1 MSRSRRPGDGTPPDG
16 NPDDATPDDGTQP
29 AGPQGTPPVGS
40 SGEVTEPS
48 AIDDIFHESQFA
60 EVDDAPLIPAAPARR
75 AREPREPR
83 EPRRPR
89 EPREPREPNETSE
102 QREPG
107 AGWEFT
113 RQQRL
118 LLWIAGGA
126 LAIIVLLILFLV
138 GIKTAP
144 NTVSAP
150 VTTPSP
156 SVTVTPTITPTPTVA
171 ATGPAAAGVHKW
183 TELRGGECLQP
194 YESPW
199 AESFTV
205 VDCATPHA
213 AQLVYRAAFPGAE
226 AAAGTVAYPGAA
238 ALQAQINLL
247 CTAPG
252 VIDLTAAGAY
262 TDVQFQASYAAT
274 SQEWTKG
281 NHDYSC
287 FVSRSSGEPI
297 AATLATVH

>member
-1 MSRSRRPGDGTPPDG
+1 VSPDG
-16 NPDDATPDDGTQP
+16 RPDDGTP
-29 AGPQGTPPVGS
+29 DEEAR
-40 SGEVTEPS
+40 PS

-60 EVDDAPLIPAAPARR
+60 EVDDEPLIPAAPARR
-75 AREPREPR
+75 VRKPREPR
-83 EPRRPR
+83 EPRSSR
-89 EPREPREPNETSE
+89 ERAPEAPGPA
-102 QREPG
+102 EPG
-107 AGWEFT
+107 PTEPGPTEPGPIESGEPLEGEGGWQFT
-113 RQQRL
+113 KQQRL
-118 LLWIAGGA
+118 LLWIAGAA

-138 GIKTAP
+138 GIKSAP

-150 VTTPSP
+150 VVTPSP
-156 SVTVTPTITPTPTVA
+156 SVTMTPTITPTPTVA
-171 ATGPAAAGVHKW
+171 ATGPVAAGVHKW

-194 YESPW
+194 FESPW

-213 AQLVYRAAFPGAE
+213 AQLVYRAAFPGAD
-226 AAAGTVAYPGAA
+226 AAAGAVAYPGAP

-252 VIDLTAAGAY
+252 VIDLTAAGTY

-297 AATLATVH
+297 TATLATVR

>member
-1 MSRSRRPGDGTPPDG
+1 MKDPDDGTPPV
-16 NPDDATPDDGTQP
+16 TPP
-29 AGPQGTPPVGS
+29 ATPPVTPPATPPSDDASES
-40 SGEVTEPS
+40 SGL
-48 AIDDIFHESQFA
+48 DDIFHESQFE
-60 EVDDAPLIPAAPARR
+60 EVEDESLIPAAPARR
-75 AREPREPR
+75 AREPREDPAPR
-83 EPRRPR
+83 GAQESR
-89 EPREPREPNETSE
+89 ESGESRGNRGATHPKPP
-102 QREPG
+102 REPG
-107 AGWEFT
+107 AGWQFT
-113 RQQRL
+113 KQQRL

-150 VTTPSP
+150 VSTPSP
-156 SVTVTPTITPTPTVA
+156 SVTKTPTVTPTPTPTVA
-171 ATGPAAAGVHKW
+171 PTGPLAAGVHKW

-194 YESPW
+194 FESVW

-213 AQLVYRAAFPGAE
+213 AQLVYRAPFPGAE
-226 AAAGTVAYPGAA
+226 AAAGAVAYPGVA
-238 ALQAQINLL
+238 ALQAQINVL

-252 VIDLTAAGAY
+252 VIDLAAAGTY
-262 TDVQFQASYAAT
+262 KDIQFQAAFAAT
-274 SQEWTKG
+274 GQEWTKG

-297 AATLATVH
+297 TATVATVR